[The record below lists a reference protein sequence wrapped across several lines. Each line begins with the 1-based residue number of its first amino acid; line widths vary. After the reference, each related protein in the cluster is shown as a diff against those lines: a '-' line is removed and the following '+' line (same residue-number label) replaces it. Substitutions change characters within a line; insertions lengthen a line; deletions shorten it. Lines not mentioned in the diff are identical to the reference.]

1 MGEAYKALIPVREN
15 APMCL
20 IGRRKEVRS
29 NALGA
34 GQLAFCSDII
44 CGREGEFLGVH
55 AGCTVTDGGVWNPS
69 EKGMGG
75 SIAQIQRLKKAIY
88 LNSELY
94 CYYYRYQSQRLICY
108 FNLNA

>member
-1 MGEAYKALIPVREN
+1 
-15 APMCL
+15 MCL